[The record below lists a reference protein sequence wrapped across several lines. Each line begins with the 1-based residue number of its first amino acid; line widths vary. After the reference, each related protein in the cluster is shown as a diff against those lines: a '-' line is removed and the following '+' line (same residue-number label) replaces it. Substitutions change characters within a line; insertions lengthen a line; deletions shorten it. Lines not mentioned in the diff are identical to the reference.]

1 LAFGFKEI
9 IMATVVLSIAGSIIG
24 GPIGATIGAAIGQQ
38 IDQRV
43 LFKPKGREGPR
54 LGDLSVQTST
64 YGSRIPQIFGRSRV
78 SGTVIWAT
86 DLVES
91 RKKQSSGKNQPKVTT
106 YSYTANFAV
115 ALSCRK
121 VARIGRIWADGKLLR
136 GEAGDFKTPTQF
148 RFYSGAEDQ
157 PLDPLIASTEG
168 ISSAPAYRGFA
179 YAVFEEM
186 QLADYGNR
194 IPSLSFEVIADEADV
209 SIGEIAQGLT
219 KGTVIQSAPTRIAG
233 FVASGETARGNLE
246 ALSSLVPLTVATS
259 GQAVELRE
267 TAPVEPGPDAKDMG
281 TNTGEEP
288 GDILTVERLS
298 SQLLPSRLAFSY
310 AEPERDYQP
319 GLQRARRESSSLR
332 EEALALPVTVNAA
345 AAAQLAKRA
354 LDGRW
359 ASREQIKISL
369 PMHYAGLAPGTL
381 TGVPGRTGLWQIK
394 ASELESMTVKL
405 TLQRSMQKPALNT
418 NADPGRGVS
427 EADLVHGP
435 TQLVFVDLP
444 SFDTNIAAEPLI
456 YAAAAGPS
464 AGWRRAALLT
474 SIDEGASW
482 QEAGTT
488 AAPAVMGRAITQF
501 NAGTAYGVDHVNTVD
516 IILFNPAM
524 SLEQTNFE
532 GLIAGRNLALLGQ
545 EIIQFEKAEWI
556 APGHYRLSGLL
567 RGRRGTEWAMAG
579 HQIDEPFLLIEAD
592 SLKQLP
598 VPVGTTRIK
607 INAFG
612 VGDGDTGASADVFLA
627 PVAQS
632 LRPLSPVH
640 LRMELSGQSLTFNW
654 LRRSRAGWSWLDGV
668 DAPLAEE
675 QERYTV
681 TVTPSQG
688 VASTFTTEQSLL
700 SLALTD
706 FPQNATSLTISVVQ
720 EGIHGASLPLAKTF
734 TIPI

>member
-1 LAFGFKEI
+1 
-9 IMATVVLSIAGSIIG
+9 MATVVLSIAGSIIG

-43 LFKPKGREGPR
+43 LFKPKGRQGPR

-121 VARIGRIWADGKLLR
+121 VSRIGRIWADGKLLR

-148 RFYSGAEDQ
+148 RFYSGVEDQ

-194 IPSLSFEVIADEADV
+194 IPSLSFEVIADEVDV
-209 SIGEIAQGLT
+209 SIGEVAQGLT
-219 KGTVIQSAPTRIAG
+219 NGTVMHNAPTRIAG
-233 FVASGETARGNLE
+233 FVASGETVRSNLE
-246 ALSSLVPLTVATS
+246 ALSSLVPLTVATA
-259 GQAVELRE
+259 GQTLELRE
-267 TAPVEPGPDAKDMG
+267 MASVEPSPDASDMG
-281 TNTGEEP
+281 ANAGEEP
-288 GDILTVERLS
+288 GDVLVVERLS
-298 SQLLPSRLAFSY
+298 AQLLPSRLAFSY

-332 EEALALPVTVNAA
+332 EEALALPVTVNAGT
-345 AAAQLAKRA
+345 AAQLAKRA

-359 ASREQIKISL
+359 ASREQIKIAL
-369 PMHYAGLAPGTL
+369 PMRYANLTPGTL
-381 TGVPGRTGLWQIK
+381 IAIPGRTGLWQVQT
-394 ASELESMTVKL
+394 SQLESMTVKL
-405 TLQRSMQKPALNT
+405 TLQRSTQARLLSVH
-418 NADPGRGVS
+418 ADPGRGVS
-427 EADLVHGP
+427 ELDLVHGP
-435 TQLVFVDLP
+435 TQLMVVDLP
-444 SFDTNIAAEPLI
+444 GFDTNVAAEPLI

-464 AGWRRAALLT
+464 PGWRRAALLT
-474 SIDEGASW
+474 SVDDGASW
-482 QEAGTT
+482 QEAGST
-488 AAPAVMGRAITQF
+488 AAPATMGRAITRL
-501 NAGTAYGVDHVNTVD
+501 NAGTASGVDRVNTVD
-516 IILFNPAM
+516 IVLLNPWM
-524 SLEQTNFE
+524 QLEQTDFD

-567 RGRRGTEWAMAG
+567 RGRRGSEWAMAE
-579 HQIDEPFLLIEAD
+579 HHIDDPFLLIEAE

-598 VPVGTTRIK
+598 ISAGVTRINV
-607 INAFG
+607 NAFG
-612 VGDGDTGASADVFLA
+612 VGDGEYGAAFEQALA
-627 PVAQS
+627 PIAQS

-640 LRMELSGQSLTFNW
+640 LDMKRVEQNLIFTW
-654 LRRSRAGWSWLDGV
+654 IRRSRSGWSWLERV

-681 TVTPSQG
+681 TVKPSQG
-688 VASTFTTEQSLL
+688 PASIVITEMPSLN
-700 SLALTD
+700 LALSD
-706 FPQNATSLTISVVQ
+706 LPQGTSSLTISVVQ
-720 EGIHGASLPLAKTF
+720 NGIHGASLPLTQSF
-734 TIPI
+734 TIPV